1 MEEINE
7 ITNAAVASENLGQ
20 LAVKALLVGVVAG
33 VALWA
38 GNFAVRTAV
47 AKIKDIKS
55 KNDNDK

>member
-1 MEEINE
+1 
-7 ITNAAVASENLGQ
+7 
-20 LAVKALLVGVVAG
+20 VGVVAG

-47 AKIKDIKS
+47 AKIKDVKS

>member
-33 VALWA
+33 E
-38 GNFAVRTAV
+38 
-47 AKIKDIKS
+47 
-55 KNDNDK
+55 